1 MMMLKIVLKEG
12 RDKAVLRGHPWVF
25 ADAISQM
32 VEATPGEVVE
42 VWSHR
47 DILLGMAF
55 YNTHSSISLRMLS
68 RQKGEITG
76 AWIREKLKSSIAR
89 RQGWA
94 SDEHQV
100 QRWVA
105 FEGDHLPG
113 LIVDRYGDYL
123 IFQILSAGM
132 EHFRDDVIE
141 VLKSH
146 QPKGIIE
153 RSDEKIREKEGLTE
167 RKELVFGE
175 LPPQGWQ
182 VKEHGLKY
190 SVDLWEGHKT
200 GFYIDQSSNR
210 RKLASL
216 PQNDGKVLNCFC
228 YTGGFTLS
236 VLKGG
241 AKKVISVDSSLPALQ
256 KCEQNL
262 TLNGY
267 DADEHECIQ
276 GDVFDVLKDLQ
287 GKETFDG
294 IILDPPKFAS
304 RKQHLKNALKAYR
317 ELNVL
322 GMKLLKPG
330 GWLATFTCSGR
341 VTRDEFQTAIEEAS
355 AKVGQTYVVEDWL
368 SQCADHSVRVGFA
381 ESLYLKGLL
390 LRRVD

>member
-1 MMMLKIVLKEG
+1 MLKIVLKEG
-12 RDKAVLRGHPWVF
+12 RDRTLLRGHPWVF
-25 ADAISQM
+25 ADGIHEM
-32 VEATPGEVVE
+32 VDAPAGQVVE

-47 DILLGMAF
+47 NAFLGTAF
-55 YNTHSSISLRMLS
+55 YNVHSSISLRMLS
-68 RQKGEITG
+68 RQRVEISG
-76 AWIREKLKSSIAR
+76 AWIKDQLKASIAR

-94 SDEHQV
+94 SEDHQV

-105 FEGDHLPG
+105 FEGDNLPG

-132 EHFRDDVIE
+132 EHFRNDVIE
-141 VLKSH
+141 TLKTYE
-146 QPKGIIE
+146 PKGIIE
-153 RSDEKIREKEGLTE
+153 RSDEKVREKEGLKE
-167 RKELVFGE
+167 RKELVYGE
-175 LPPQGWQ
+175 LPPKGWF
-182 VKEHGLKY
+182 VKEHGLRY
-190 SVDLWEGHKT
+190 NVDLWEGHKT

-216 PQNDGKVLNCFC
+216 NQNHGKVLNCFC
-228 YTGGFTLS
+228 YTGGFSLS
-236 VLKGG
+236 VLKAG
-241 AKKVISVDSSLPALQ
+241 AKQVISVDSSLPALQ

-262 TLNGY
+262 QLNGY
-267 DADEHECIQ
+267 DTDKHECIQ
-276 GDVFDVLKDLQ
+276 GDVFEVLKDFQ

-322 GMKLLKPG
+322 GMTLLKPG

-341 VTRDEFQTAIEEAS
+341 VTREEFYGAIEEAS
-355 AKVGQTYVVEDWL
+355 SKVGQTYVVEDWL
-368 SQCADHSVRVGFA
+368 SQCADHSVRLGFS